1 MTSKIPDITP
11 DHVARMVMLTYGK
24 MVDSKP
30 FWCFVAVK
38 PSRQDELKK
47 RISSKTFDINLFEKD
62 GFGEIVV
69 SGEGVI
75 PPNDIIKK
83 VSGMFNVP
91 IRDFFREVDEDAVI
105 SKEIERVK
113 KELGAE

>member
-1 MTSKIPDITP
+1 MDIKDLNITP

-24 MVDSKP
+24 MVNSKP

-38 PSRQDELKK
+38 PTRQDELKK
-47 RISSKTFDINLFEKD
+47 HIAGKTFDINNFEKD

-83 VSGMFNVP
+83 VAAMFNVP
-91 IRDFFREVDEDAVI
+91 IRDFFKDFDQDAVI
-105 SKEIERVK
+105 TKEIERVK
-113 KELGAE
+113 KDLGIS